1 MIVMCNNLC
10 CFGYYTVTKT
20 NLKFLCV
27 SYDSLLC
34 TCSFNLVGHIHKE
47 NKTAAG
53 LDQSVEPFTAMRDV
67 FGSFFGVGPKS
78 WS

>member
-1 MIVMCNNLC
+1 MIHFYALAVLIWWGI
-10 CFGYYTVTKT
+10 FIK
-20 NLKFLCV
+20 K
-27 SYDSLLC
+27 
-34 TCSFNLVGHIHKE
+34 IKPRQ
-47 NKTAAG
+47 G